1 MSRRPI
7 LYYITDSSQLGHP
20 QQVLGRIRAA
30 YAAGVDWI
38 QIREKKMTTRDL
50 CRLVEQALAL
60 PEKGDARLLVNER
73 LDVALACGADGVHLP
88 ADSLPVAV
96 VRNAVPVGGS
106 AEWPPEWLVGASCHS
121 PAQVEAAAREGASF
135 AVLGPVFE
143 TPGKG
148 APLGLEPLRQACCA
162 VAEREFPVL
171 ALGGVNL
178 ENARACLEAGAAGL
192 AAIRLF
198 QSTDVAEDVATA
210 AANLHSFEMAPERG
224 GT

>member
-7 LYYITDSSQLGHP
+7 LYYITDSSQLGRP
-20 QQVLGRIRAA
+20 QEVLGRIRAA
-30 YAAGVDWI
+30 FAAGVDWI

-60 PEKGDARLLVNER
+60 PEKGDGRLLINER

-96 VRNAVPVGGS
+96 VRNAVPAG
-106 AEWPPEWLVGASCHS
+106 WPAEWLVGASCHS
-121 PAQVEAAAREGASF
+121 PAEVEAAAREGASF
-135 AVLGPVFE
+135 AVLSPIFE

-148 APLGLEPLRQACCA
+148 PPLGLEPLRRACRS
-162 VAEREFPVL
+162 VAPRQFPVL
-171 ALGGVNL
+171 ALGGVTL

-198 QSTDVAEDVATA
+198 QLTDVAADVATA
-210 AANLHSFEMAPERG
+210 AAKLRSFEVAPETG
-224 GT
+224 